1 MSLRPGIDVLE
12 GSEELLVGGESPAPQ
27 GRSAWVIVAGASA
40 ACIGVALASGTHIG
54 LLLIALPVFIAI
66 VWQSPKMMIGIL
78 PVWMVLLGL
87 IRRLTPGGGN
97 ITFSGDPVLIIGP
110 VVIILLFFVA
120 ASRGG
125 FQVRSRFSTAV
136 GVLAVIAFFEAFNPK
151 ENLLAGLG
159 GLLFV
164 LVPMLAF
171 WIGRTMVDEALAL
184 QIVRTIAVLGLC
196 SAIYGL
202 IQEFHGLPSWDQSW
216 VSSNGYAALTVGTG
230 VLRAFGSFSSAE
242 EYAAFLSISLV
253 AWIALSG
260 KATRIFAPAHLAGT
274 ATVAVALWFES
285 ERTAVFLVVLAIG
298 VMAAAR
304 LRLRPVGVLA
314 GGFGAVLLLIFLGG
328 HFSGGGGGGVAS
340 NAQQLSQHLS
350 TGISQPFGSGSSLP
364 GHVHQTWKG
373 ILQGVKSP
381 FGHGTGSVTLAASR
395 FAQSR
400 TGGTEFDPGNMGIA
414 FGIFGLIAYG
424 FVLWQAV
431 KTAYLD
437 AVIRHGVISLF
448 ALGMMMA
455 TLFQWTNGDLYSVCW
470 LIWLFL
476 GYLDMSLVRA
486 RAEIAA
492 RPPPPPAIQWRR
504 PGENRPPLAET

>member
-1 MSLRPGIDVLE
+1 V
-12 GSEELLVGGESPAPQ
+12 PQ
-27 GRSAWVIVAGASA
+27 GRSAWFIVATASA
-40 ACIGVALASGTHIG
+40 ACIGIALASGTHLG
-54 LLLIALPVFIAI
+54 LVLIVLPAFIAI
-66 VWQSPKMMIGIL
+66 VWQSPKTMIAIL

-110 VVIILLFFVA
+110 IVILLLFFVA
-120 ASRGG
+120 ASRGA
-125 FQVRSRFSTAV
+125 FEHRSRFATAV
-136 GVLAVIAFFEAFNPK
+136 GVLGTIAFFEAFNPK
-151 ENLLAGLG
+151 QGNLLAGLG

-171 WIGRTMVDEALAL
+171 WIGRTLIDESLAIQL
-184 QIVRTIAVLGLC
+184 IRTIAVLGLC

-202 IQEFHGLPSWDQSW
+202 IQEFHGLPAWDQAW
-216 VSSNGYAALTVGTG
+216 VSTNGYAALTVGSG

-242 EYAAFLSISLV
+242 EYAAFLSVSLV

-260 KATRIFAPAHLAGT
+260 KKTRLFPPAHLAGT
-274 ATVAVALWFES
+274 VIVAVALWYES

-304 LRLRPVGVLA
+304 LRLRPIGVLA
-314 GGFGAVLLLIFLGG
+314 GGAGAVAMLIVLGG
-328 HFSGGGGGGVAS
+328 HFGGGGGSCTSA
-340 NAQQLSQHLS
+340 ACQLQSHLT
-350 TGISQPFGSGSSLP
+350 TGISGPLGSGSSLP
-364 GHVHQTWKG
+364 GHINQTVKG
-373 ILQGVKSP
+373 MEQAIKDPL
-381 FGHGTGSVTLAASR
+381 GHGTGSVTLAASR
-395 FAQSR
+395 YAHSR

-414 FGIFGLIAYG
+414 LGIFGLIAYVV
-424 FVLWQAV
+424 VLWQAI

-437 AVIRHGVISLF
+437 AVIRRDVVSLF
-448 ALGMMMA
+448 ALGMLMA

-476 GYLDMSLVRA
+476 GYLDMSLIRA

-492 RPPPPPAIQWRR
+492 LPPPPPAIAWRR
-504 PGENRPPLAET
+504 PGELRRLDVES